1 MWTQPDRNPDSVP
14 GVGEE
19 APSVMTHNGPDS
31 TSRAMR
37 GINAVME
44 GAGGSIP
51 TGYFLKAWNAF
62 EVL

>member
-1 MWTQPDRNPDSVP
+1 
-14 GVGEE
+14 
-19 APSVMTHNGPDS
+19 
-31 TSRAMR
+31 MR

-51 TGYFLKAWNAF
+51 TGRFLKAWNVF